1 MHDFRWGRHIDVHH
15 QNNDHGD
22 NALVNLFCWKAS
34 GPEGH
39 RSFSAWF
46 AAQERAARQRQ
57 LENSEGEEEEE
68 RGEDDE
74 LEHL

>member
-1 MHDFRWGRHIDVHH
+1 MQDFRWGKHIDVHH

-22 NALVNLFCWKAS
+22 NALVNLFCWKAN

-39 RSFSAWF
+39 RSFSARF

-57 LENSEGEEEEE
+57 FENAEGEEEDERKVDEE
-68 RGEDDE
+68 
-74 LEHL
+74 LHHL